1 MLAKRPTT
9 PLRATWL
16 RATAEPTGFAALTYN
31 PACPEQPA
39 SGLLATLDDDALL
52 GVVEAVVW
60 TTLGRVLA
68 GGFRALPSMASL
80 IALANLSRSCKRLRD
95 VVRRVRTC
103 IDALEFQFESVSA
116 VDPDDNEIDQRFE
129 FYSLIG
135 GISMPLILPVSS
147 SYRRVEAQRVEEM
160 HGPSPYQLHIVRDCD
175 PNVSRT
181 NERPYGKPYVFLTIY
196 NDQYTLARTEGVW
209 LNLADGLALF
219 SGVHRRRSIA
229 WREKLPGY
237 RDLISGY
244 IPWGTRTA
252 SGAPV
257 RYDTR
262 LPTIKVQL
270 QATVHRDGDYIK
282 KLHLI
287 TSTVGVW
294 DRLCAFNDASRE
306 VSNVVPER
314 TIETLQAFFNRCC
327 STEELAVC
335 RFEGTSRETY
345 RSMLD
350 WCHTHAF
357 AREREALEGD
367 VSVSNVISAEQRR
380 AAVLSA
386 DQQIHRMASDR
397 VSHGSDES
405 DDASSDASSVHSDWS
420 EVLDSSSSEGSE
432 DAEDPSDSEA
442 STSEEE
448 AEETTDDED

>member
-116 VDPDDNEIDQRFE
+116 IDPDDNEIDQRFE
-129 FYSLIG
+129 LYNLTG

-147 SYRRVEAQRVEEM
+147 SYRRFNQRVEER

-181 NERPYGKPYVFLTIY
+181 NERPYGKPYVFLTIHSY
-196 NDQYTLARTEGVW
+196 QYTDARTEGVW

-219 SGVHRRRSIA
+219 SGVHKRRSIA
-229 WREKLPGY
+229 WKEKLFSPH
-237 RDLISGY
+237 DLTTGY

-270 QATVHRDGDYIK
+270 QATVHRDGDYIRE
-282 KLHLI
+282 LFVI
-287 TSTVGVW
+287 TTTLGVW
-294 DRLCAFNDASRE
+294 DRPCVFNDASRE
-306 VSNVVPER
+306 VGNLVPAR
-314 TIETLQAFFNRCC
+314 TIETLEAFFNRCC

-367 VSVSNVISAEQRR
+367 VSLSNVISAEQRR